1 MWPNGLVRGLLV
13 AEIGGTLAWLSGY
26 AYLSLLGGLIGFHE
40 FWRLPVGIG
49 VLALLLLAFWGFEL
63 ANEGRFLATGAFLAS
78 GAAILLA
85 DRWEGLV
92 VLRFGLAGGA
102 MVGIVAAIASY
113 ADKR

>member
-1 MWPNGLVRGLLV
+1 M
-13 AEIGGTLAWLSGY
+13 
-26 AYLSLLGGLIGFHE
+26 
-40 FWRLPVGIG
+40 
-49 VLALLLLAFWGFEL
+49 
-63 ANEGRFLATGAFLAS
+63 GAFLAS

-113 ADKR
+113 ADKG